1 MKRFTLVCIVLVIA
15 LGAYAQKPAPDDWGN
30 LKRYRPFNEQAALYG
45 KGLERIVFMGNSI
58 TDNWYKFHPEF
69 FFENGFIGRG
79 ISGQTTPQMLV
90 RFRQDVVA
98 LNPNRVV
105 ILAGTNDIAGNTG
118 YSSLEMI
125 MDNLKNMCDIAKANG
140 ITPVLC
146 SVLPAYQYSWKKS
159 VKPNVLIPQLN
170 QMIKK
175 YAAESKITYVDFF
188 SALVDSTPGN
198 ENGLPKKYSK
208 DGVHP
213 NIEGYYIMED
223 VLLKALK
230 LDASKNQAK
239 LKKNIAANDAQE
251 FKFMSYNIRN
261 CKGMDNSLDIERVAA
276 VIKKQMPT
284 IVAIQEADS
293 VTNRYEGRYILG
305 DLAQKCNMNAVY
317 APAINFGGG
326 KYGIGILS
334 KEKPLSIK
342 QVALPGREEART
354 LLVAE
359 FGKYIFCCTHLSLTE
374 EDRMASVEI
383 INKTLNEFAAKSP
396 GKPILLAGDFNAK
409 PDSEFIAKLRE
420 NHTLLSNPEVRTF
433 PAGKPDRTLDYIT
446 LYNGTQ
452 KESGNGILHVPAVK
466 NVFLYNNK
474 VVEAAIESDHRPVIC
489 TLYIK

>member
-1 MKRFTLVCIVLVIA
+1 MKRFTLICIALIIA

-30 LKRYRPFNEQAALYG
+30 LKRYRPLNEQAALYG
-45 KGLERIVFMGNSI
+45 RGVERIVFMGNSI

-69 FFENGFIGRG
+69 FMENGFIGRG

-125 MDNLKNMCDIAKANG
+125 MDNLMNMCDIAKANG

-170 QMIKK
+170 EMIKE
-175 YAAESKITYVDFF
+175 YTANNKIAYVDFF
-188 SALVDSTPGN
+188 SALVDNTPGN
-198 ENGLPKKYSK
+198 ENGLPVKYSK

-213 NIEGYYIMED
+213 NIDGYYIMED

-230 LDASKNQAK
+230 LDAAKNQAK
-239 LKKNIAANDAQE
+239 LKKNIAANDARE

-261 CKGMDNSLDIERVAA
+261 CKGMDSVMDIERVAA
-276 VIKKQMPT
+276 VIKKQMPDV
-284 IVAIQEADS
+284 VAVQEIDS
-293 VTNRYEGRYILG
+293 VTNRYESKYILG
-305 DLAQKCNMNAVY
+305 ELAQKCSMNAVY
-317 APAINFGGG
+317 APAIDFGGG

-334 KEKPLSIK
+334 KEKPLSTV
-342 QVALPGREEART
+342 QVALPGKEEART

-359 FGKYIFCCTHLSLTE
+359 FEKYIFCCTHLSLTD
-374 EDRMASVEI
+374 EDRMASIDI
-383 INKTLNEFAAKSP
+383 INKALDEAAAKAP
-396 GKPILLAGDFNAK
+396 GKPVFLAGDFNAK
-409 PDSEFIAKLRE
+409 HDSEFIAKLRE

-433 PAGKPDRTLDYIT
+433 PANKPNRTLDYIT
-446 LYNGTQ
+446 LYRGAHS
-452 KESGNGILHVPAVK
+452 EGGNGAVQNVIL
-466 NVFLYNNK
+466 YSNK
-474 VVEAAIESDHRPVIC
+474 VIDAAMESDHRPVTC
-489 TLYIK
+489 TVYVK